1 MMNEYIYDNTKFS
14 LKRLE
19 IMSTV
24 RRIVDILER
33 FNENEIISIFSELTY
48 KLPINIT
55 ITITKDDK
63 K

>member
-1 MMNEYIYDNTKFS
+1 MNKYMYDNTKFS

-24 RRIVDILER
+24 RRIVDMLRE
-33 FNENEIISIFSELTY
+33 FNENEILSIFSELTY
-48 KLPINIT
+48 KLPIDMT
-55 ITITKDDK
+55 ITIIKDNK

>member
-24 RRIVDILER
+24 RRIVDMLRE
-33 FNENEIISIFSELTY
+33 FNENEILSIF
-48 KLPINIT
+48 
-55 ITITKDDK
+55 
-63 K
+63 

>member
-1 MMNEYIYDNTKFS
+1 MNEYIYDNTKFS

-24 RRIVDILER
+24 RRIVDMLRE
-33 FNENEIISIFSELTY
+33 FNENEILSIFSELTY
-48 KLPINIT
+48 KLPIDIT
-55 ITITKDDK
+55 ITIIKDNK